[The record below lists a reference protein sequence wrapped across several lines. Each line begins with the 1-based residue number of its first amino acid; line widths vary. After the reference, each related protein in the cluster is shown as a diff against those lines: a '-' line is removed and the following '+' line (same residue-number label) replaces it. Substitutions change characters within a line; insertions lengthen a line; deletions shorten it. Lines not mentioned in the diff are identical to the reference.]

1 MALLILI
8 QDDTA
13 GVRFKID
20 KPKISI
26 GRGQDNDICL
36 EDELVSK
43 NHAVIE
49 AVIKEATNDKELH
62 VDYFYHDQDS
72 TNHSYV
78 NDERVKIR
86 RLSHD
91 DIIRIGKNNFR
102 FVDDKNDDLDATTQL
117 QKTWIPGIYIT
128 KKGKSSDEKK

>member
-8 QDDTA
+8 QDDSA

-20 KPKISI
+20 KPRVTI

-43 NHAVIE
+43 QHATIE
-49 AVIKEATNDKELH
+49 AVVKEDQDMRVE
-62 VDYFYHDQDS
+62 YFLHDQDS
-72 TNHSYV
+72 TNHSFV

-86 RLSHD
+86 RLSQD
-91 DIIRIGKNNFR
+91 DVIRIGKNNFR
-102 FVDDKNDDLDATTQL
+102 FVDDQNDDLDATTKL
-117 QKTWIPGIYIT
+117 HKTWIPGIYLT
-128 KKGKSSDEKK
+128 KKAKKKI